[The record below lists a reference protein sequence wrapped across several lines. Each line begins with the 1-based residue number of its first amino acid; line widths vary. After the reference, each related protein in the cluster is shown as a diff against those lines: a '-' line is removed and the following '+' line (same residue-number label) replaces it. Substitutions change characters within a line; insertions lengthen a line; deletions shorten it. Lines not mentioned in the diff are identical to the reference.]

1 MRNGH
6 HFILSP
12 LYHLRQR
19 SSSSGA
25 RKRTRIRTKR
35 ESTKIT
41 GSSTTHPF
49 SSEICVMFYMFR
61 RPEDAKAKKKK
72 KEETTTIR
80 SSLKYYYWESM
91 CVYAHNTIDYFI
103 ASRFLCFTHNSLSSF
118 IDSVKCVCFYVL
130 FFANFIIIQY
140 ILCVC
145 VWERVCDIIYFDVLF
160 VQIEAGGFFLSSF
173 IRHSMCTIYATYS
186 LLLLSITDDFR
197 CFLSFFSLFFYYYC
211 LYKHSLCQRPS
222 VHSSFLSQSPSFW
235 GVSVRAR

>member
-1 MRNGH
+1 M
-6 HFILSP
+6 
-12 LYHLRQR
+12 
-19 SSSSGA
+19 
-25 RKRTRIRTKR
+25 
-35 ESTKIT
+35 
-41 GSSTTHPF
+41 
-49 SSEICVMFYMFR
+49 CV
-61 RPEDAKAKKKK
+61 
-72 KEETTTIR
+72 
-80 SSLKYYYWESM
+80 

-118 IDSVKCVCFYVL
+118 VDSVKCVCFYVL

-197 CFLSFFSLFFYYYC
+197 CFLSFFSLVFLLLLLVQTFSMSKTKCTLIVFITIAFFLRGEC
-211 LYKHSLCQRPS
+211 ASALVC
-222 VHSSFLSQSPSFW
+222 
-235 GVSVRAR
+235 VSIRARHSEAIMVVMKIITCFLAYKWKMKIIIFNWRRNFPNKNHFVVFPRATKSSPFLVRPKLDQISIHKSIRKTRK